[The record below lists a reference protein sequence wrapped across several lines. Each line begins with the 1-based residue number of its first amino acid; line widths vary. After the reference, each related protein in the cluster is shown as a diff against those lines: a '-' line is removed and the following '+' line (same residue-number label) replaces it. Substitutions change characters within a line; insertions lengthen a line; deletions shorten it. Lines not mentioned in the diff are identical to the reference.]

1 MILSYFN
8 VVGANRS
15 ARTGQSIRNATQL
28 IKVAVGTALGKRPK
42 MNVCGTNCDTADGIA
57 LPDYIHVSDSVAAIG
72 LPLESGPP

>member
-1 MILSYFN
+1 MTEIILLDASAASGFKHMILGYFN

-42 MNVCGTNCDTADGIA
+42 
-57 LPDYIHVSDSVAAIG
+57 
-72 LPLESGPP
+72 